1 MNEKKRKL
9 IEAGMK
15 LVAKN
20 GFHHT
25 SIQAIADEAGIS
37 KGAFYLYFHSKEE
50 FITTAFDFFYQK
62 ISDDFARVKK
72 QELDPR
78 TTLEKQ
84 INVLSDYIFTYK
96 EVIILFVRENISL
109 GENTDKLIYQ
119 SKVENFHW
127 MRESLENIYREKI
140 TPVLIDAIIQLE
152 GMMSGYLKWIVLD
165 DVHMEREKFGAFII
179 RRMDDIIAGMA
190 ERGEEPL
197 LTVDHIPASYEMGGP
212 SHDQTLSAQM
222 RRLQEKI
229 SEMKLAQQQK
239 NQLLEVVRAL
249 ENESGKPD
257 KQPLVIQGLLAHFS
271 RHQELQNEAA
281 EIAKHFGVELLQ

>member
-9 IEAGMK
+9 IDAGMK

-37 KGAFYLYFHSKEE
+37 KGAFYLYFQSKEE

-72 QELDPR
+72 QGMDPR
-78 TTLEKQ
+78 ATLEKQ

-127 MRESLENIYREKI
+127 MRGSLEDIYGEKI
-140 TPVLIDAIIQLE
+140 APVLIDAIIQLE
-152 GMMSGYLKWIVLD
+152 GMISGYLKWIVLD

-179 RRMDDIIAGMA
+179 RRMDDIIDGMA

-197 LTVDHIPASYEMGGP
+197 LTVEHIPDSYEVGSLAYG
-212 SHDQTLSAQM
+212 QTLIGNLSKIKD
-222 RRLQEKI
+222 KI
-229 SEMKLAQQQK
+229 SEMDVPEQQK
-239 NQLLEVVRAL
+239 NQLQEVAAAL
-249 ENESGKPD
+249 ENEAREPN
-257 KQPLVIQGLLAHFS
+257 KQPLVVQGLLAHFS
-271 RHQELQNEAA
+271 RHRELQNEA
-281 EIAKHFGVELLQ
+281 EKIARHFGVELLQ